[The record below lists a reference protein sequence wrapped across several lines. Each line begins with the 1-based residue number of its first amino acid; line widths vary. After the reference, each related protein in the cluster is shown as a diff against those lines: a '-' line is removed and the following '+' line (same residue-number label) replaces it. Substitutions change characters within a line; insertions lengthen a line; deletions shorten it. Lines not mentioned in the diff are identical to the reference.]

1 MKTCD
6 ECDALRSE
14 LRAAVDALR
23 VEKLR
28 REGRPNPWGHDCR
41 WCADCIERSL
51 RMQAEAISAYDAA
64 HTEAK

>member
-23 VEKLR
+23 RIDTPGDL
-28 REGRPNPWGHDCR
+28 H
-41 WCADCIERSL
+41 
-51 RMQAEAISAYDAA
+51 EALDDVQDLVTAYDTA
-64 HTEAK
+64 HPEDK